1 MRSDRGYHQ
10 GKAQSRNENTGGIAG
25 RSAKQEASGHL
36 KKNTGSKETEN
47 FVTLC
52 GWACGALQRVQ
63 LRAQLQEEALEP
75 VVQRSVSLSLVAQ
88 QLGMR
93 ALGRGTR

>member
-36 KKNTGSKETEN
+36 KKNTGSKETAG
-47 FVTLC
+47 LC
-52 GWACGALQRVQ
+52 H
-63 LRAQLQEEALEP
+63 P
-75 VVQRSVSLSLVAQ
+75 VW
-88 QLGMR
+88 LGMWSPAEGSAQSTAPR
-93 ALGRGTR
+93 GSPVTRGTEVCLPLLSGSAAGDEGSGQRN